1 MDFAFSEE
9 QELLRS
15 SARAFL
21 SDRSGP
27 EVVGELAD
35 SESGWDP
42 ATWRQIVELGW
53 IGLSVAE
60 ERGGSGMGFLDEA
73 VLFEETGRA
82 LYPGPFLSTVA
93 LAQPALGA
101 SPDGFSNVLE
111 AGGAATLATAE
122 PGGASTLAELDRV
135 KTEARGSGG
144 DWTLTGEKVL
154 VPDLAL
160 AARVVVVARSDDGIG
175 LWLVDRP
182 ADARSQGTV
191 DGTRRF
197 GRLRLNDTPAQVLVM
212 PGEADMV
219 LEQTRLRALAAL
231 ALEAVGVAQFALESA
246 TAYVKERKQFDKPI
260 GTYQAVSH
268 QVADTY
274 VDTEL
279 ARSLAY
285 WAAWCV
291 SEDDDQAP
299 TTAAA
304 AKAFAGDAAVR
315 ACERSIQ
322 VHGGI
327 GFTYEHM
334 LHRYYKRA
342 QWIQSF
348 DGFGRVHR
356 AAVASAL
363 LDRQDPPAEED
374 AS

>member
-21 SDRSGP
+21 GDRSPP
-27 EVVGELAD
+27 ETVAELAD

-42 ATWRQIVELGW
+42 DTWRQIVELGW
-53 IGLSVAE
+53 VGLSVAE

-101 SPDGFSNVLE
+101 SADGFSTVWE
-111 AGGAATLATAE
+111 AGGAATLASAE
-122 PGGASTLAELDRV
+122 PGGVSNLAELDRV

-160 AARVVVVARSDDGIG
+160 TPNVVVVAGSDDGIG
-175 LWLVDRP
+175 LWLVERP
-182 ADARSQGTV
+182 ADAGTQGTI

-197 GRLRLNDTPAQVLVM
+197 GRVRLDETPARLLVT
-212 PGEADMV
+212 PDDAAVV
-219 LEQTRLRALAAL
+219 LEQIRLRALAAL

-291 SEDDDQAP
+291 AEDDEQAP
-299 TTAAA
+299 RTAAA

-327 GFTYEHM
+327 GFTYEHI

-342 QWIQSF
+342 QSIQAF

-356 AAVASAL
+356 AAVAAAL
-363 LDRQDPPAEED
+363 LDA
-374 AS
+374 

>member
-9 QELLRS
+9 QEMLRS
-15 SARAFL
+15 SARDL
-21 SDRSGP
+21 LGDRSAP
-27 EVVGELAD
+27 ERVAELAD
-35 SESGWDP
+35 SAEGWDP
-42 ATWRQIVELGW
+42 STWQQIIELGW
-53 IGLSVAE
+53 IGLSVPE

-101 SPDGFSNVLE
+101 SMDGFSSALE
-111 AGGAATLATAE
+111 AGGAATLAWAE
-122 PGGASTLAELDRV
+122 PAGVTSLAELDGV
-135 KTEARGSGG
+135 KTEANGSGVG
-144 DWTLTGEKVL
+144 WKLAGEKVL

-160 AARVVVVARSDDGIG
+160 APSVVVVARSADGLG
-175 LWLVDRP
+175 LWLIERP
-182 ADARSQGTV
+182 DGFKTQRTM

-197 GRLRLNDTPAQVLVM
+197 GRLELDDTSGKLLVA
-212 PGEADMV
+212 PGEADDV
-219 LEQTRLRALAAL
+219 LEQIRLRALAGL
-231 ALEAVGVAQFALESA
+231 ALEAVGVAQFALDSA
-246 TAYVKERKQFDKPI
+246 VAYVKERKQFDKPI

-274 VDTEL
+274 ADTEL

-291 SEDDDQAP
+291 AEGDRQAA
-299 TTAAA
+299 TSAAA
-304 AKAFAGDAAVR
+304 AKAFAAEAAAK

-327 GFTYEHM
+327 GFTYEHI
-334 LHRYYKRA
+334 LHRYYRRA
-342 QWIQSF
+342 QSIQSF

-356 AAVASAL
+356 AAVAAAL
-363 LDRQDPPAEED
+363 LDA
-374 AS
+374 